1 MQFSKITRSVLES
14 NQKFYHSYGNFPIA
28 ISLNDLVTLMMLHSS
43 ISADDIHLEVLDNYE
58 FSVLGQ
64 HYWYLKACMS
74 PKNLLKGSALNIE
87 NQILNN

>member
-64 HYWYLKACMS
+64 PL
-74 PKNLLKGSALNIE
+74 LVLKGVYEPQKFVKGFSLKH
-87 NQILNN
+87 